1 MSQIACPQCGNMSDS
16 LQSISSVIV
25 AKLSEAGQTVSP
37 QVCASCYQTLVGS
50 LARGG
55 VLMAQEKA
63 KENKKLMLWKS
74 RVNLVKKARQCMNE
88 KAFSDAAVAY
98 EKYIKLIEMV
108 FDAEPGGLTAEHFK
122 DAARTQEL
130 TVIASTYW
138 DLLRIYDTSDKYGD
152 RQMLAAKKLAIF
164 LRFTPIYPDIIRKAS
179 AFQKTARNPD
189 AIKAFLK
196 LVSQESGR
204 CFIATAAF
212 QYHSPEVEKLTQFR
226 DRVLL
231 QSILGKNF
239 VRFYYFT
246 SPPIAS
252 FLDKHPSCRDLT
264 RKILKKIVDILP
276 LN

>member
-1 MSQIACPQCGNMSDS
+1 
-16 LQSISSVIV
+16 
-25 AKLSEAGQTVSP
+25 
-37 QVCASCYQTLVGS
+37 
-50 LARGG
+50 
-55 VLMAQEKA
+55 
-63 KENKKLMLWKS
+63 
-74 RVNLVKKARQCMNE
+74 MNE

-189 AIKAFLK
+189 AIKAFLDY
-196 LVSQESGR
+196 L
-204 CFIATAAF
+204 
-212 QYHSPEVEKLTQFR
+212 
-226 DRVLL
+226 
-231 QSILGKNF
+231 
-239 VRFYYFT
+239 
-246 SPPIAS
+246 PI
-252 FLDKHPSCRDLT
+252 
-264 RKILKKIVDILP
+264 
-276 LN
+276 